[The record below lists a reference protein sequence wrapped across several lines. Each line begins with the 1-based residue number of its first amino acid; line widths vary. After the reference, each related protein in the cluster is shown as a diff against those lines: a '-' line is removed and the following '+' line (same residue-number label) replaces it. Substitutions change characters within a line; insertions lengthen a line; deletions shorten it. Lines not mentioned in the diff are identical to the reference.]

1 MFSHNTKI
9 KIDTIRSREQAD
21 DGELEY
27 ISNLSLQGYG
37 CSDFVDELTERYA
50 ARRSYETSERN
61 DRELGR
67 VLSYAGLV
75 PAYRRY

>member
-37 CSDFVDELTERYA
+37 CSDFVDELAERIGS
-50 ARRSYETSERN
+50 RRSYEGERN

-67 VLSYAGLV
+67 ALAYAGLI
-75 PAYRRY
+75 PTYRRY

>member
-9 KIDTIRSREQAD
+9 KIDTIRSRDQSD

-27 ISNLSLQGYG
+27 LSNLSLQGYG

-50 ARRSYETSERN
+50 ARRSYEGGN
-61 DRELGR
+61 DRELHR
-67 VLSYAGLV
+67 DLSYAGLA
-75 PAYRRY
+75 PANRRY